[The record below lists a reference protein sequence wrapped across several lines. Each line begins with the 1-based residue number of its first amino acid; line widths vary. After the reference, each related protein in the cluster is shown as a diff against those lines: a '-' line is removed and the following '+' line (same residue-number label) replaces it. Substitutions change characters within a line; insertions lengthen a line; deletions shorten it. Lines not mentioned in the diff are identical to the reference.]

1 MIVVDNSVLVYFW
14 LPGDFAEL
22 AEAAKERDGAWAVP
36 VLWRAEFRN
45 VLAGYLR
52 KKLLTEAEANAA
64 YLNAQ
69 KDLGAQEFT
78 VPTERIL
85 KLVLASDCTAY
96 DCEYVALAQ
105 DLGVP
110 LVTTDKQILK
120 AFPKDAVSLE
130 QFTKKRK

>member
-22 AEAAKERDGAWAVP
+22 AEAAKERDGAWAAP

-64 YLNAQ
+64 YLNVQ
-69 KDLGAQEFT
+69 KDLGAHEFT

-105 DLGVP
+105 DLKVP
-110 LVTTDKQILK
+110 LVTTDKQILR
-120 AFPKDAVSLE
+120 AFPKTAVSLE
-130 QFTKKRK
+130 KIAKKK

>member
-1 MIVVDNSVLVYFW
+1 VIVVDNSVLVYFW
-14 LPGDFAEL
+14 LPGVCAEL
-22 AEAAKERDGAWAVP
+22 AEKAKERDSVWAAP

-64 YLNAQ
+64 CLNAQ

-78 VPTERIL
+78 VPTERII
-85 KLVLASDCTAY
+85 KLVLASNCSAY

-110 LVTTDKQILK
+110 FVTTDKQVLREFSKI
-120 AFPKDAVSLE
+120 AVSLE
-130 QFTKKRK
+130 KFAKEK